1 MAWMMKPYVTRQQ
14 LAQYITQITSQIKM
28 ENKSAELAKKV
39 EDLEKKIG
47 AVQIPPP
54 VDLEPINNSVAAVDS
69 KIFELEK
76 KFGAIQI
83 PPPVDL
89 EPINNSIAAVDSKIF
104 ELEKKIGAIQ
114 IPPPPNLEPFKN
126 AIINIGNRVIALEKK
141 VGALPPPVD
150 LEPINNSIAVLAN
163 RIDAL
168 EKNFGAIQIPPPV
181 DLNPL
186 VEMINK
192 LNAEMSSL
200 RQSNEKLSARVEE
213 LEKNNAELSARPA
226 ESEKN
231 IPTTPPEAEPKPEPE
246 PKPEVEPPE
255 KFFYLPE
262 QAGAFIP
269 NERQKISALVK
280 QAADVKDLKKFLL
293 ANPSAAPANFQ
304 RLLDSHVKDV
314 QKFANKLNL
323 KDLDDEEL
331 SETVTAKYF
340 KLFQRIIFD
349 NLLIVIK
356 DRLNPSDEFYP
367 AFLSKLNDYLSRC
380 GIYTVNARSG
390 QKVSNEDYANMS
402 PQILNTDDENLIG
415 TVKEISRLP
424 YRINYISEAT
434 GETNFFQYNGVMTL
448 YKAVQ

>member
-39 EDLEKKIG
+39 EELEKKIG
-47 AVQIPPP
+47 AV
-54 VDLEPINNSVAAVDS
+54 
-69 KIFELEK
+69 
-76 KFGAIQI
+76 QI

-104 ELEKKIGAIQ
+104 ELEKKFGAIQ

-141 VGALPPPVD
+141 VGALPPVD
-150 LEPINNSIAVLAN
+150 LEPINNSVAALSN

-168 EKNFGAIQIPPPV
+168 EKNFDAIKIPPPV

-192 LNAEMSSL
+192 LNAEMSLL
-200 RQSNEKLSARVEE
+200 RQSNEKLSAQVAE
-213 LEKNNAELSARPA
+213 LEKNNAELSARLAKP
-226 ESEKN
+226 EKN
-231 IPTTPPEAEPKPEPE
+231 ISSPPTTTPELELKPEPE
-246 PKPEVEPPE
+246 PPE
-255 KFFYLPE
+255 KIFYLPE
-262 QAGAFIP
+262 QTGAFIP

-293 ANPSAAPANFQ
+293 ANQTAAPSNFQ

-390 QKVSNEDYANMS
+390 QKVSDEDYANMS
-402 PQILNTDDENLIG
+402 PQILKTDDENLIG

-424 YRINYISEAT
+424 YRMNYISEAT
-434 GETNFFQYNGVMTL
+434 GETDFLQYNGIMTL

>member
-39 EDLEKKIG
+39 EELEKKI
-47 AVQIPPP
+47 
-54 VDLEPINNSVAAVDS
+54 
-69 KIFELEK
+69 
-76 KFGAIQI
+76 GAIQI

-89 EPINNSIAAVDSKIF
+89 DPINNSVAALDSKIF

-126 AIINIGNRVIALEKK
+126 AIINIGNRLIALEKK
-141 VGALPPPVD
+141 VGALPPPVNVD
-150 LEPINNSIAVLAN
+150 PLNESIAALSN

-168 EKNFGAIQIPPPV
+168 EKNFGAIKIPPPV

-192 LNAEMSSL
+192 LNAEMSLL
-200 RQSNEKLSARVEE
+200 RQSNEKLSAQVAE

-226 ESEKN
+226 EPEKN
-231 IPTTPPEAEPKPEPE
+231 ISSPPTTPPEPEPQPEPE
-246 PKPEVEPPE
+246 PPE
-255 KFFYLPE
+255 KIFYLPE
-262 QAGAFIP
+262 QTGAFIP
-269 NERQKISALVK
+269 NERQKISSLVK

-293 ANPSAAPANFQ
+293 ANPTAAPSNFPK
-304 RLLDSHVKDV
+304 LLDSHVKDV

-390 QKVSNEDYANMS
+390 QKVSDADYENMS
-402 PQILNTDDENLIG
+402 PQILKTDDEKLIG
-415 TVKEISRLP
+415 TVKEIVRLP

-434 GETNFFQYNGVMTL
+434 GETEFFQYNGIMTL